1 MLGLLED
8 FALLMLALT
17 GGKDSIE
24 SFFGFG
30 ALLLASMA
38 AVFDFGHA
46 SMKRGGNSATGASL
60 GDAVTLRLL
69 VLLELL

>member
-1 MLGLLED
+1 MMGLLGD
-8 FALLMLALT
+8 FERLMLAST

-30 ALLLASMA
+30 ALFLTSMA

-60 GDAVTLRLL
+60 GADAATL
-69 VLLELL
+69 